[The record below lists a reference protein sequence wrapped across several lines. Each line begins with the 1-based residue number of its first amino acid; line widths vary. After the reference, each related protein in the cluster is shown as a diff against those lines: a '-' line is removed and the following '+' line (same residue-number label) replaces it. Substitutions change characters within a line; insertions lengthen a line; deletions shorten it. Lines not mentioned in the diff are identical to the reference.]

1 MGGSRAGAVEDS
13 EEEEEEVGVG
23 EGEAVPPAT
32 LQSLDVDPRFLEYDS
47 DTHAEMLALGLQMR
61 KHTTAKA
68 LIDAR
73 WVKWGGG
80 TVSVHSTHHRTE
92 LTTLF
97 IRT

>member
-1 MGGSRAGAVEDS
+1 MEDS
-13 EEEEEEVGVG
+13 EEEEEGGAG
-23 EGEAVPPAT
+23 EGEAAPPAT

-73 WVKWGGG
+73 WVP
-80 TVSVHSTHHRTE
+80 
-92 LTTLF
+92 
-97 IRT
+97 

>member
-13 EEEEEEVGVG
+13 EEEEVGVG

-73 WVKWGGG
+73 WVKWGGA
-80 TVSVHSTHHRTE
+80 VSVHSIHHRTQ